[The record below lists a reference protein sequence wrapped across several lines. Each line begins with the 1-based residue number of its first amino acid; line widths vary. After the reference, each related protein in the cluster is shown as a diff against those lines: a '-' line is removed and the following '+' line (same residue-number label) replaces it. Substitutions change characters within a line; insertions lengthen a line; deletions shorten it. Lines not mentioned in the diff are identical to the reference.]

1 MEDDKM
7 TGRISYNIFFLKK
20 FERRYLFLKQMQV
33 ANKPEL
39 MNKYAFIIQMLVRNY
54 LENENVGSNVHMY
67 SELINDVDVFN
78 TELENIEML
87 NIKFK
92 AKNPQYVD
100 PKSIKAF
107 LELRDFDDEKLE
119 NKYVSSIEVSK
130 SPAQAYVKYCYELMF
145 KDVLPI
151 LMKVKYPTN
160 TTVQIIYV
168 SSDTNNYK
176 QPIMN
181 ENITTFN
188 NYKEQFLGLT
198 YDEQYMIV
206 NNLLNDNR
214 TFSRMSF
221 IEAVMTGVNMLH
233 TNSLKQNYK
242 NNVSDEEVDMFINNL
257 AKCSIREFTLEQLVK
272 QRINPEQMLKRELGI
287 YN

>member
-1 MEDDKM
+1 
-7 TGRISYNIFFLKK
+7 
-20 FERRYLFLKQMQV
+20 MQAV
-33 ANKPEL
+33 NKPEL
-39 MNKYAFIIQMLVRNY
+39 MNNSKNKDAFIIQMLVRNY
-54 LENENVGSNVHMY
+54 LENENVGSNIHIY

-87 NIKFK
+87 NVKFK

-119 NKYVSSIEVSK
+119 NKYISSID
-130 SPAQAYVKYCYELMF
+130 VKYCYELMF

-160 TTVQIIYV
+160 TSVQIIYV
-168 SSDTNNYK
+168 SSDIGNYK

-181 ENITTFN
+181 ENIKTFN

-198 YDEQYMIV
+198 YDKQYMIV

-214 TFSRMSF
+214 TFSKMSF
-221 IEAVMTGVNMLH
+221 IEAIMTGVNMLYN
-233 TNSLKQNYK
+233 NSLKQNYK
-242 NNVSDEEVDMFINNL
+242 NNISDEDVDVFINNL
-257 AKCSIREFTLEQLVK
+257 SKCSIREFTLEQLVK
-272 QRINPEQMLKRELGI
+272 QRMEPELMFKRELGI
-287 YN
+287 YE